1 MLRPYKDSKIPK
13 IILDIGCKVKYNKST
28 TGTQKPET
36 TKGRQIPMLNK
47 FLVAG
52 RLTADPEIKTIG
64 EKRLCKFTIAC
75 DRPKRKGEETAETD
89 FFPCTAWNRNADVIV
104 DWFGKGDM
112 VTLVGSVHNNRY
124 EKDDQKRSST
134 EVKVEEIHFSGG
146 KKRENTAPTAN
157 RYDNPY
163 IGTENDPLF

>member
-1 MLRPYKDSKIPK
+1 MLRIAEIQKLLK
-13 IILDIGCKVKYNKST
+13 IILDNRDIAQYNKST
-28 TGTQKPET
+28 TGTRNT
-36 TKGRQIPMLNK
+36 TDHERKVNPMLNK
-47 FLVAG
+47 FMVAG
-52 RLTADPEIKTIG
+52 RLTADPEIKTVG
-64 EKRLCKFTIAC
+64 DNRLCKFTIAC
-75 DRPKRKGEETAETD
+75 ERPKRKGEEKAQTD
-89 FFPCTAWNRNADVIV
+89 FFDCTAWNRNADVIV

-112 VTLVGSVHNNRY
+112 VTLVGAVHIYRY
-124 EKDDQKRSST
+124 EKDGQKRSST

>member
-1 MLRPYKDSKIPK
+1 
-13 IILDIGCKVKYNKST
+13 
-28 TGTQKPET
+28 
-36 TKGRQIPMLNK
+36 MLNK

-52 RLTADPEIKTIG
+52 RMTADPEIKTIG
-64 EKRLCKFTIAC
+64 ENRLCKFTIAC
-75 DRPKRKGEETAETD
+75 DRPKRKGD
-89 FFPCTAWNRNADVIV
+89 FFTCTAWNRNADVIV

-112 VTLVGSVHNNRY
+112 VTLVGTVHIYRY
-124 EKDDQKRSST
+124 EKDGQKRSST